1 MFDLKDED
9 AIKAII
15 KLNKDTARGKVAWTT
30 IASSYV
36 VLAHDGEVIG
46 KVYRT
51 PIGNKYFQLFRYRYK
66 DYSMD
71 FDSLYWSSQVQLE
84 ITDISGTQE
93 WEFPHDNALNDLY
106 ETVRLKSGNVDDL
119 LSSFLNE

>member
-1 MFDLKDED
+1 MFNLDEED
-9 AIKAII
+9 AIKVII
-15 KLNKDTARGKVAWTT
+15 KLNKETASGKVAWTPV
-30 IASSYV
+30 ASGYA

-51 PIGNKYFQLFRYRYK
+51 PIRNKYFQLFRYRYK

-84 ITDISGTQE
+84 ITDIAGTQE